1 MPKNLD
7 GIVSQYINR
16 KFSRPI
22 AGFLAKNPSI
32 TPNHVTVLSFLTAL
46 ASGLA
51 FCLFQPILGGILAQF
66 SSILDGVDGDLATLT
81 GRVSV
86 FGGFLDA
93 LLDRYGDLAIL
104 ACMTYYVHVH
114 EIWKIMGVLVG
125 IAALAGSLLV
135 SYSRTLAEPYLGYF
149 FNKGFVGYAANRDV
163 RLFLVMIG
171 GIFTAVF
178 PTLVILAFLTNIV
191 VLGRILHAKKAF
203 ERRKFVEISFNSAV
217 QKHAVRK

>member
-1 MPKNLD
+1 MPIRVAVAGIGNCASALVQGVEYYKNVKD
-7 GIVSQYINR
+7 ESEVPGIMHVLFGNYHIRDIKFVAAFDVNR
-16 KFSRPI
+16 LKIGKDLSEAIFAEPNCCFKFSDV
-22 AGFLAKNPSI
+22 
-32 TPNHVTVLSFLTAL
+32 PNLGVKVLPA
-46 ASGLA
+46 
-51 FCLFQPILGGILAQF
+51 PIL
-66 SSILDGVDGDLATLT
+66 D
-81 GRVSV
+81 SV
-86 FGGFLDA
+86 A
-93 LLDRYGDLAIL
+93 PH
-104 ACMTYYVHVH
+104 MTEPFKAYNSDDEAETNVA
-114 EIWKIMGVLVG
+114 EVLRE
-125 IAALAGSLLV
+125 AEADM
-135 SYSRTLAEPYLGYF
+135 LAEPYLGHF